1 MCKEFAQQFVIHTA
15 ELHAHLE
22 DLAFLSS
29 LTLKVPT
36 VPKPEVRPCCSR
48 LTLYTPSPTQPQIH
62 TNTGAHTFI
71 SHMLPS
77 DMVPACLFGLFY
89 DHNQQPDRHSAFQQA
104 ATPPATIQKHSI
116 SPEHL
121 VHPSVRSWLAVSSTI
136 IQSHAY
142 AQWRSSRATGHVE
155 IVLYASS
162 VVCDSTLKDIS
173 VTCMPKNVSINL
185 ICKSKI
191 Q

>member
-22 DLAFLSS
+22 DLTILSL

-71 SHMLPS
+71 SH
-77 DMVPACLFGLFY
+77 A
-89 DHNQQPDRHSAFQQA
+89 AF
-104 ATPPATIQKHSI
+104 
-116 SPEHL
+116 
-121 VHPSVRSWLAVSSTI
+121 
-136 IQSHAY
+136 
-142 AQWRSSRATGHVE
+142 
-155 IVLYASS
+155 
-162 VVCDSTLKDIS
+162 
-173 VTCMPKNVSINL
+173 
-185 ICKSKI
+185 
-191 Q
+191 

>member
-1 MCKEFAQQFVIHTA
+1 MCKEFAQQFVIHPA

-104 ATPPATIQKHSI
+104 HPTGHHPEALHLPRTPRTPLGPLLAGSI
-116 SPEHL
+116 LNYYTEPCLCTMEEQSSYRPC
-121 VHPSVRSWLAVSSTI
+121 RNSTI
-136 IQSHAY
+136 CF
-142 AQWRSSRATGHVE
+142 E
-155 IVLYASS
+155 CS
-162 VVCDSTLKDIS
+162 V
-173 VTCMPKNVSINL
+173 
-185 ICKSKI
+185 
-191 Q
+191 